1 MTEQNQ
7 PHLDP
12 DTRART
18 TLAQLPKKRRL
29 FTIGFYGL
37 CLILG
42 VVFGLLNNA
51 SVNALMDFIAT
62 IFTRLFSFIAVPII
76 ALALISTLAK
86 LGKDSSSGKL
96 FVRTIIYTLST
107 TIAAAAIGAVLFWV
121 IAPANVPS
129 ELLGGVEVT
138 ATQQSTSYFDH
149 ILAVVPNN
157 ILQPFV
163 SGNVLSVLLI
173 SAAVG
178 IALALMPKNER
189 REAVLN
195 TILGLQD
202 VLFVMIRWILAIL
215 PIGIMGF
222 TAKLVIELGHGII
235 LGSIATYFVVV
246 LASNFIQM
254 LIVLP
259 GFLVSRGLNPLRVAK
274 GMFPALV
281 VAFFSKS
288 SAGTLPVTMASAEDN
303 CKVNPKVSRFVL
315 PICTTINM
323 NGCAAFI
330 LTTSLYL
337 MQNAGIEIT
346 LGTTIAWILIATI
359 AAVGNAGVPMGCYFL
374 TLSLMSSMHVPV
386 LLMGIIL
393 PVYAIIDMIETCE
406 NVWSDASVA
415 NMVNQDLKDDLAA
428 LDAADANAAEA
439 KQAVQA

>member
-1 MTEQNQ
+1 MTVTQEPN
-7 PHLDP
+7 PTHLDP
-12 DTRART
+12 ETQAKT
-18 TLAQLPKKRRL
+18 TLAQLPRKRRL

-42 VVFGLLNNA
+42 VGFGLLNNA
-51 SVNALMDFIAT
+51 SVNAIMDFIAT

-96 FVRTIIYTLST
+96 FVRTIFYTLST
-107 TIAAAAIGAVLFWV
+107 TIVAALVGAVLFWV

-129 ELLGGVEVT
+129 ELLGGVEV
-138 ATQQSTSYFDH
+138 APAQATSYLDH
-149 ILAVVPNN
+149 ILAVIPNN

-178 IALALMPKNER
+178 IALAVMPHNER
-189 REAVLN
+189 RSALLN
-195 TILGLQD
+195 AILGLQD
-202 VLFVMIRWILAIL
+202 VLFILIRWILAIL

-222 TAKLVIELGHGII
+222 TAKLVTELGHGII
-235 LGSIATYFVVV
+235 LGSIAAYFVVV

-254 LIVLP
+254 FLVLP
-259 GFLVSRGLNPLRVAK
+259 GFLISRGLNPLKIAR

-303 CKVNPKVSRFVL
+303 CHVNPKVSRFVL

-330 LTTSLYL
+330 LITSLYL

-346 LGTTIAWILIATI
+346 LGTTVAWILIATI

-415 NMVNQDLKDDLAA
+415 NMVNQDLKDDLQA
-428 LDAADANAAEA
+428 LEQTETTQTIPA
-439 KQAVQA
+439 QA

>member
-1 MTEQNQ
+1 MTVTQEPN
-7 PHLDP
+7 PTHLDP
-12 DTRART
+12 ETQAKT
-18 TLAQLPKKRRL
+18 TLAQLPRKRRL

-42 VVFGLLNNA
+42 VGFGLLNNA
-51 SVNALMDFIAT
+51 SVNAIMDFIAT

-96 FVRTIIYTLST
+96 FVRTIVYTLST
-107 TIAAAAIGAVLFWV
+107 TIVAALIGAVLFWV

-129 ELLGGVEVT
+129 ELLGGVEV
-138 ATQQSTSYFDH
+138 APAQSTSYLDH
-149 ILAVVPNN
+149 ILAVIPNN

-178 IALALMPKNER
+178 IALAVMPHNER
-189 REAVLN
+189 RSALLN
-195 TILGLQD
+195 AILGLQD
-202 VLFVMIRWILAIL
+202 VLFVLIRWILAIL

-222 TAKLVIELGHGII
+222 TAKLVTELGHGII
-235 LGSIATYFVVV
+235 LGSIAAYFVVV

-254 LIVLP
+254 LLVLP
-259 GFLVSRGLNPLRVAK
+259 GFLISRGLNPLKVAR

-303 CKVNPKVSRFVL
+303 CHVNPKVSRFVL

-330 LTTSLYL
+330 LITSLYL

-346 LGTTIAWILIATI
+346 LGTTVAWILIATI

-415 NMVNQDLKDDLAA
+415 NMVNQDLKDDLKA
-428 LDAADANAAEA
+428 LEQTDATQTTPD
-439 KQAVQA
+439 QA

>member
-1 MTEQNQ
+1 MTVTQEPN
-7 PHLDP
+7 PTHLDP
-12 DTRART
+12 ETQAKT
-18 TLAQLPKKRRL
+18 TLAQLPRKRRL

-42 VVFGLLNNA
+42 VGFGLLNNA
-51 SVNALMDFIAT
+51 SVNAIMDFIAT

-96 FVRTIIYTLST
+96 FVRTIVYTLST
-107 TIAAAAIGAVLFWV
+107 TIVAALVGAVLFWV

-129 ELLGGVEVT
+129 ELLGGVQV
-138 ATQQSTSYFDH
+138 APAQATSYLDH
-149 ILAVVPNN
+149 ILAVIPNN

-178 IALALMPKNER
+178 IALAVMPHNER
-189 REAVLN
+189 RSALLN
-195 TILGLQD
+195 AILGLQD
-202 VLFVMIRWILAIL
+202 VLFILIRWILAIL

-222 TAKLVIELGHGII
+222 TAKLVTELGHGII
-235 LGSIATYFVVV
+235 LGSIAAYFVVV

-254 LIVLP
+254 LLVLP
-259 GFLVSRGLNPLRVAK
+259 GFLISRGLNPLKVAR

-303 CKVNPKVSRFVL
+303 CHVNPKVSRFVL

-330 LTTSLYL
+330 LITSLYL

-415 NMVNQDLKDDLAA
+415 NMVNQDLKDDLKA
-428 LDAADANAAEA
+428 LEQTDATQTTPA
-439 KQAVQA
+439 QA

>member
-1 MTEQNQ
+1 MTVTQEPN
-7 PHLDP
+7 PTHLDP
-12 DTRART
+12 ETQAKT
-18 TLAQLPKKRRL
+18 TLAQLPRKRRL

-42 VVFGLLNNA
+42 VGFGLLNNA
-51 SVNALMDFIAT
+51 SVNAIMDFIAT

-96 FVRTIIYTLST
+96 FVRTIVYTLST
-107 TIAAAAIGAVLFWV
+107 TIVAALVGAVLFWV

-129 ELLGGVEVT
+129 ELLGGVEV
-138 ATQQSTSYFDH
+138 APAQSTSYLDH
-149 ILAVVPNN
+149 ILAVIPNN

-178 IALALMPKNER
+178 IALAVMPHNER
-189 REAVLN
+189 RSALLN
-195 TILGLQD
+195 AILGLQD
-202 VLFVMIRWILAIL
+202 VLFVLIRWILAIL
-215 PIGIMGF
+215 PLGIMGF
-222 TAKLVIELGHGII
+222 TAKLVTELGHGII
-235 LGSIATYFVVV
+235 LGSIAAYFVVV

-254 LIVLP
+254 LLVLP
-259 GFLVSRGLNPLRVAK
+259 GFLISRGLNPLKVAR

-303 CKVNPKVSRFVL
+303 CHVNPKVSRFVL

-330 LTTSLYL
+330 LITSLYL

-346 LGTTIAWILIATI
+346 LGTTVAWILIATI

-415 NMVNQDLKDDLAA
+415 NMVNQDLKDDLQA
-428 LDAADANAAEA
+428 LEQTETTQTIPA
-439 KQAVQA
+439 QA

>member
-1 MTEQNQ
+1 MTVTQEPN
-7 PHLDP
+7 PTHLDP
-12 DTRART
+12 ETQAKT
-18 TLAQLPKKRRL
+18 TLAQLPRKRRL

-42 VVFGLLNNA
+42 VGFGLLNNA
-51 SVNALMDFIAT
+51 SVNAIMDFIAT

-96 FVRTIIYTLST
+96 FVRTIVYTLST
-107 TIAAAAIGAVLFWV
+107 TIVAALVGAVLFWV

-129 ELLGGVEVT
+129 ELLGGVEV
-138 ATQQSTSYFDH
+138 APAQATSYLDH
-149 ILAVVPNN
+149 ILAVIPNN

-178 IALALMPKNER
+178 IALAVMPHNER
-189 REAVLN
+189 RSALLN
-195 TILGLQD
+195 AILGLQD
-202 VLFVMIRWILAIL
+202 VLFVLIRWILAIL
-215 PIGIMGF
+215 PLGIMGF
-222 TAKLVIELGHGII
+222 TAKLVTELGHGII

-254 LIVLP
+254 LLVLP
-259 GFLVSRGLNPLRVAK
+259 GFLISRGLNPLKVAR

-303 CKVNPKVSRFVL
+303 CHVNPKVSRFVL

-330 LTTSLYL
+330 LITSLYL

-346 LGTTIAWILIATI
+346 LGTTVAWILIATI

-415 NMVNQDLKDDLAA
+415 NMVNQDLKDDLKA
-428 LDAADANAAEA
+428 LEQTDATQTTPA
-439 KQAVQA
+439 QA

>member
-1 MTEQNQ
+1 M
-7 PHLDP
+7 
-12 DTRART
+12 
-18 TLAQLPKKRRL
+18 
-29 FTIGFYGL
+29 
-37 CLILG
+37 
-42 VVFGLLNNA
+42 
-51 SVNALMDFIAT
+51 
-62 IFTRLFSFIAVPII
+62 PII

-96 FVRTIIYTLST
+96 FVRTITYTLST

-178 IALALMPKNER
+178 IALAIMPKNER

-222 TAKLVIELGHGII
+222 TAKLVTELGHGII
-235 LGSIATYFVVV
+235 LGSIAAYFVVV

-330 LTTSLYL
+330 LITSLYL

-359 AAVGNAGVPMGCYFL
+359 AAIGNAGVPMGCYFL

-415 NMVNQDLKDDLAA
+415 NMVNQDLKDDLDA
-428 LDAADANAAEA
+428 LDA

>member
-1 MTEQNQ
+1 MTVTQEPN
-7 PHLDP
+7 PTHLDP
-12 DTRART
+12 ETQAKT
-18 TLAQLPKKRRL
+18 TLAQLPRKRRL

-42 VVFGLLNNA
+42 VGFGLLNNA
-51 SVNALMDFIAT
+51 SVNAIMDFIAT

-96 FVRTIIYTLST
+96 FVRTIVYTLST
-107 TIAAAAIGAVLFWV
+107 TIVAALVGAVLFWV

-129 ELLGGVEVT
+129 ELLGGVEV
-138 ATQQSTSYFDH
+138 APAQATSYLDH
-149 ILAVVPNN
+149 ILAVIPNN

-178 IALALMPKNER
+178 IALAVMPHNER
-189 REAVLN
+189 RSALLN
-195 TILGLQD
+195 AILGLQD
-202 VLFVMIRWILAIL
+202 VLFVLIRWILAIL

-222 TAKLVIELGHGII
+222 TAKLVTELGHGII

-254 LIVLP
+254 LLVLP
-259 GFLVSRGLNPLRVAK
+259 GFLISRGLNPLKVAR

-303 CKVNPKVSRFVL
+303 CHVNPKVSRFVL

-330 LTTSLYL
+330 LITSLYL

-346 LGTTIAWILIATI
+346 LGTTVVWILIATI

-415 NMVNQDLKDDLAA
+415 NMVNQDLKDDLKA
-428 LDAADANAAEA
+428 LEQTDATQTTPA
-439 KQAVQA
+439 QA

>member
-1 MTEQNQ
+1 MTVTQEPN
-7 PHLDP
+7 PTHLDP
-12 DTRART
+12 ETQAKT
-18 TLAQLPKKRRL
+18 TLAQLPRKRRL

-42 VVFGLLNNA
+42 VGFGLLNNA
-51 SVNALMDFIAT
+51 SVNAIMDFIAT

-96 FVRTIIYTLST
+96 FVRTIVYTLST
-107 TIAAAAIGAVLFWV
+107 TIVAALVGAVLFWV

-129 ELLGGVEVT
+129 ELLGGVEV
-138 ATQQSTSYFDH
+138 APAQATSYLDH
-149 ILAVVPNN
+149 ILAVIPNN

-178 IALALMPKNER
+178 IALAVMPHNER
-189 REAVLN
+189 RSALLN
-195 TILGLQD
+195 AILGLQD
-202 VLFVMIRWILAIL
+202 VLFVLIRWILAIL

-222 TAKLVIELGHGII
+222 TAKLVTELGHGII
-235 LGSIATYFVVV
+235 LGSIAAYFVVV

-254 LIVLP
+254 LVVLP
-259 GFLVSRGLNPLRVAK
+259 GFLISRGLNPLKVAR

-303 CKVNPKVSRFVL
+303 CHVNPKVSRFVL

-330 LTTSLYL
+330 LITSLYL

-346 LGTTIAWILIATI
+346 LGTTVVWILIATI

-415 NMVNQDLKDDLAA
+415 NMVNQDLKDDLKA
-428 LDAADANAAEA
+428 LEQTDATQTTPA
-439 KQAVQA
+439 QA

>member
-1 MTEQNQ
+1 MTVTQEPN
-7 PHLDP
+7 PTHLDP
-12 DTRART
+12 ETQAKT
-18 TLAQLPKKRRL
+18 TLAQLPRKRRL

-42 VVFGLLNNA
+42 VGFGLLNNA
-51 SVNALMDFIAT
+51 SVNAIMDFIAT

-96 FVRTIIYTLST
+96 FVRTIVYTLST
-107 TIAAAAIGAVLFWV
+107 TIVAALVGAVLFWV

-129 ELLGGVEVT
+129 ELLGGVEV
-138 ATQQSTSYFDH
+138 APAQATSYLDH
-149 ILAVVPNN
+149 ILAVIPNN

-178 IALALMPKNER
+178 IALAVMPHNER
-189 REAVLN
+189 RSALLN
-195 TILGLQD
+195 AILGLQD
-202 VLFVMIRWILAIL
+202 VLFVLIRWILAIL

-222 TAKLVIELGHGII
+222 TAKLVTELGHGII

-254 LIVLP
+254 LLVLP
-259 GFLVSRGLNPLRVAK
+259 GFLISRGLNPLKVAR

-303 CKVNPKVSRFVL
+303 CHVNPKVSRFVL

-330 LTTSLYL
+330 LITSLYL

-346 LGTTIAWILIATI
+346 LGTTVAWILIATI

-415 NMVNQDLKDDLAA
+415 NMVNQDLKDDLKA
-428 LDAADANAAEA
+428 LEQTDATQTTPA
-439 KQAVQA
+439 QA

>member
-12 DTRART
+12 DTQART
-18 TLAQLPKKRRL
+18 TLAKLPKKWRL

-42 VVFGLLNNA
+42 VVFGLLNNE
-51 SVNALMDFIAT
+51 SVNALMNFIAT

-96 FVRTIIYTLST
+96 FVRTITYTLST

-178 IALALMPKNER
+178 IALAIMPKNER

-222 TAKLVIELGHGII
+222 TAKLVTELGHGII
-235 LGSIATYFVVV
+235 LGSIAAYFVVV

-330 LTTSLYL
+330 LITSLYL

-359 AAVGNAGVPMGCYFL
+359 AAIGNAGVPMGCYFL

-415 NMVNQDLKDDLAA
+415 NMVNQDLKDDLDA
-428 LDAADANAAEA
+428 LDA

>member
-1 MTEQNQ
+1 MTVTQEPN
-7 PHLDP
+7 PTHLDP
-12 DTRART
+12 ETQAKT
-18 TLAQLPKKRRL
+18 TLAQLPRKRRL

-42 VVFGLLNNA
+42 VGFGLLNNA
-51 SVNALMDFIAT
+51 SVNAIMDFIAT

-86 LGKDSSSGKL
+86 LGKDSSSSKL
-96 FVRTIIYTLST
+96 FVRTIVYTLST
-107 TIAAAAIGAVLFWV
+107 TIVAALVGAVLFWV

-129 ELLGGVEVT
+129 ELLGGVEV
-138 ATQQSTSYFDH
+138 APAQSTSYLDH
-149 ILAVVPNN
+149 ILAVIPNN

-178 IALALMPKNER
+178 IALAVMPHNER
-189 REAVLN
+189 RSALLN
-195 TILGLQD
+195 AILGLQD
-202 VLFVMIRWILAIL
+202 VLFVLIRWILAIL

-222 TAKLVIELGHGII
+222 TAKLVTELGHGII
-235 LGSIATYFVVV
+235 LGSIAAYFVVV

-254 LIVLP
+254 LLVLP
-259 GFLVSRGLNPLRVAK
+259 GFLISRGLNPLKVAR

-303 CKVNPKVSRFVL
+303 CHVNPKVSRFVL

-330 LTTSLYL
+330 LITSLYL

-346 LGTTIAWILIATI
+346 LGTTVVWILIATI

-415 NMVNQDLKDDLAA
+415 NMVNQDLKDDLKA
-428 LDAADANAAEA
+428 LEQTDATQTTPA
-439 KQAVQA
+439 QA

>member
-1 MTEQNQ
+1 MTQEQN
-7 PHLDP
+7 PTHLDP
-12 DTRART
+12 NTAART
-18 TLAQLPKKRRL
+18 TLAKLPKKRRL
-29 FTIGFYGL
+29 FTICFYGL

-51 SVNALMDFIAT
+51 SINEVMNFIAT

-86 LGKDSSSGKL
+86 LGKDSSSGKI
-96 FVRTIIYTLST
+96 FGRTIFYTLST
-107 TIAAAAIGAVLFWV
+107 TIVAAGVGAILFWI

-129 ELLGGVEVT
+129 ELLGGVSVEQ
-138 ATQQSTSYFDH
+138 TQATSYLDH
-149 ILAVVPNN
+149 ILAVIPNN

-173 SAAVG
+173 AAAIG
-178 IALALMPKNER
+178 IALAIMPRNER

-202 VLFVMIRWILAIL
+202 ILFIMIRWILAIL

-222 TAKLVIELGHGII
+222 TAKLVTELGHGII

-254 LIVLP
+254 FLVLP
-259 GFLVSRGLNPLRVAK
+259 GFLVSRGLNPLRVAR
-274 GMFPALV
+274 GMLPALV

-303 CKVNPKVSRFVL
+303 CHVNPKISRFVL

-330 LTTSLYL
+330 LITSLYL

-415 NMVNQDLKDDLAA
+415 NMVNQDLKDEIQDLDQAEA
-428 LDAADANAAEA
+428 QANA
-439 KQAVQA
+439 

>member
-1 MTEQNQ
+1 MTVTQEPN
-7 PHLDP
+7 PTHLDP
-12 DTRART
+12 ETQAKT
-18 TLAQLPKKRRL
+18 TLAQLPRKRRL

-42 VVFGLLNNA
+42 VGFGLLNNA
-51 SVNALMDFIAT
+51 SVNAIMDFIAT

-96 FVRTIIYTLST
+96 FVRTIFYTLST
-107 TIAAAAIGAVLFWV
+107 TIVAALVGAVLFWV

-129 ELLGGVEVT
+129 ELLGGVEV
-138 ATQQSTSYFDH
+138 APAQATSYLDH
-149 ILAVVPNN
+149 ILAVIPNN

-178 IALALMPKNER
+178 IALAVMPHNER
-189 REAVLN
+189 RNALLN
-195 TILGLQD
+195 AILGLQD
-202 VLFVMIRWILAIL
+202 VLFILIRWILAIL

-222 TAKLVIELGHGII
+222 TAKLVTELGHGII
-235 LGSIATYFVVV
+235 LGSIAAYFVVV

-254 LIVLP
+254 FLVLP
-259 GFLVSRGLNPLRVAK
+259 GFLISRGLNPLKIAR

-303 CKVNPKVSRFVL
+303 CHVNPKVSRFVL

-330 LTTSLYL
+330 LITSLYL

-346 LGTTIAWILIATI
+346 LGTTVAWILIATI

-415 NMVNQDLKDDLAA
+415 NMVNQDLKDDLQA
-428 LDAADANAAEA
+428 LEQTETTQTIPA
-439 KQAVQA
+439 QA

>member
-1 MTEQNQ
+1 MTVTQEPN
-7 PHLDP
+7 PTHLDP
-12 DTRART
+12 ETQAKT
-18 TLAQLPKKRRL
+18 TLAQLPRKRRL

-42 VVFGLLNNA
+42 VGFGLLNNA
-51 SVNALMDFIAT
+51 SVNAIMDFIAT

-96 FVRTIIYTLST
+96 FVRTIFYTLST
-107 TIAAAAIGAVLFWV
+107 TIVAALVGAVLFWV

-129 ELLGGVEVT
+129 ELLGGVEV
-138 ATQQSTSYFDH
+138 APAQATSYLDH
-149 ILAVVPNN
+149 ILAVIPNN

-178 IALALMPKNER
+178 IALAVMPHNER
-189 REAVLN
+189 RSALLN
-195 TILGLQD
+195 AILGLQD
-202 VLFVMIRWILAIL
+202 VLFVLIRWILAIL

-222 TAKLVIELGHGII
+222 TAKLVTELGHGII
-235 LGSIATYFVVV
+235 LGSIAAYFVVV

-254 LIVLP
+254 LLVLP
-259 GFLVSRGLNPLRVAK
+259 GFLISRGLNPLKVAR

-303 CKVNPKVSRFVL
+303 CHVNPKVSRFVL

-330 LTTSLYL
+330 LITSLYL

-346 LGTTIAWILIATI
+346 LGTTVAWILIATI

-415 NMVNQDLKDDLAA
+415 NMVNQDLKDDLKA
-428 LDAADANAAEA
+428 LEQTDATQTTPA
-439 KQAVQA
+439 QA